1 MPGGVSIYSQGRLW
15 VLHCILQYF
24 GSLSCIFT
32 ILSRTGAME
41 LTWSVVTK
49 HETIKIRMK
58 ELVQMKIP
66 SNKQDKDEYCMDLA
80 YAVREAS
87 LFRITGSD
95 VDKGKKLLD
104 QLIGK
109 RCNVVPCPFVNIAH
123 LWRVLGGCQEDLL
136 GEIYIYFFVVV
147 Y

>member
-1 MPGGVSIYSQGRLW
+1 M
-15 VLHCILQYF
+15 
-24 GSLSCIFT
+24 
-32 ILSRTGAME
+32 
-41 LTWSVVTK
+41 TK
-49 HETIKIRMK
+49 HETIKTRMK

-109 RCNVVPCPFVNIAH
+109 RCNVVSCHFVNIAR
-123 LWRVLGGCQEDLL
+123 LWKVLSGCQEDLL
-136 GEIYIYFFVVV
+136 GKILYLVWFIDLVFYLLILSLSFRRTHGPGNEKNVERSNPNEKFEQIEKRDRSM
-147 Y
+147 